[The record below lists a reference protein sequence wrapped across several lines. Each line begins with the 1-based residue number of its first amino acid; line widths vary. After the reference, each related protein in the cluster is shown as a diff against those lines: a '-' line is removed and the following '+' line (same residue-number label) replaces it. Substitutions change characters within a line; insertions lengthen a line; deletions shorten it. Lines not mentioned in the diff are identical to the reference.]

1 MTCSTKYVYT
11 SVLRPEEIC
20 MCTWLYKETLFI
32 ISLKKDLCN
41 VLVIDLNASYILKVY
56 QLTHALVKISSR
68 GLLEG
73 LNHRFLLLWFLNSG
87 RFLYLQLENPLRTCF
102 QVSII
107 ILLDCV
113 YWCIG
118 MNNDVFKQIKSIL
131 MYIGMGEYVSLCTL
145 FLCLM

>member
-1 MTCSTKYVYT
+1 MIETWRVPQNMCIPVYWDLKK
-11 SVLRPEEIC
+11 SVCAHDCIREI
-20 MCTWLYKETLFI
+20 LFI

-118 MNNDVFKQIKSIL
+118 MNNDVFKQIKV
-131 MYIGMGEYVSLCTL
+131 Y
-145 FLCLM
+145 